1 MTDSSVLDPVSDALQ
16 DLKQRRDDLDR
27 AIAALERIRLP
38 GLHLRQRVRGE
49 TFGFAEGGAVPFGL
63 NLSGMTLASAII
75 AVLEQASRPLANAEI
90 VEALIRGGMRFR
102 GVNPPLAVAQGL
114 SRMAQKAGTVRKLSR
129 GRWCVDRLTA
139 EFSGEMDV
147 EEQPLAAVG

>member
-49 TFGFAEGGAVPFGL
+49 TFGFAEEGAVSFGL
-63 NLSGMTLASAII
+63 HLSGMTLASAII
-75 AVLEQASRPLANAEI
+75 AVLERAGRPLANAEI
-90 VEALIRGGMRFR
+90 VESLIRGGMRFR

-114 SRMAQKAGTVRKLSR
+114 SRMAQKAGPVRKLSR
-129 GRWCVDRLTA
+129 GRWCVDRVAAGFSEMAVA
-139 EFSGEMDV
+139 EVPS
-147 EEQPLAAVG
+147 LAAVG